1 LNGIASKKIGAP
13 PEAVHQLG
21 ETEGKRNEA

>member
-1 LNGIASKKIGAP
+1 LNGVASNKIGAP

-21 ETEGKRNEA
+21 VTEDEQKKA